1 MTDAE
6 LQALWD
12 KNVNAP
18 PPKRLSEDEF
28 FKKYGKAERSGG
40 GFGIGTGALALGD
53 FSLGLASKTLDM
65 LIKAPEGILGVLKG
79 ESPDEELAAF
89 YGRDVSDSA
98 TARYVEENPVLSA
111 LTGYRARTKGGQLLE
126 HGEEW
131 VMGKLSA
138 LGEKAYDISKGD
150 PMRTYTEEDTPIS
163 RAAAETSSYLGNL
176 FGSAIKYGVPFVAA
190 HRAAKAA
197 PAVASATRDVA
208 GSGIMGGAGLAQR
221 ALPGSNVLESAGRFV
236 GENRLKTTNFQ
247 LQQLNN
253 RREFAY
259 HVLGQD
265 IKIPDWYTSPIA
277 KMFHA
282 VEMAHTGLK
291 QRKNATES
299 LDGFTPNVIAELE
312 STLREMNQ
320 IKQGTNT
327 RVDRVSDIFHGQVAH
342 ILTTM
347 QKMEP
352 YSARTKLFEERFGS
366 HIFPDNVKNVA
377 ARFSSNDVLQLM
389 DRYLGE
395 PLKDTAILDAH
406 VTPFVKMGQKSG
418 IIHMST
424 KAFHKIRNN
433 LYKMGYKSGFTDV
446 GKQSAIPNQYYGNIF
461 SFKGYLPLIHQ
472 VNRLMKEQGPNATKE
487 SIISSLKK
495 LDADLISQH
504 KLALK
509 AWEADRPVR
518 GKYLPESVT
527 GGPPGGKKIF
537 GGQVNILG
545 KEFTAPS
552 GEFAIP
558 YKIRMKFWNASKPK
572 EKTYAALNLEKNIV
586 DSGGYISVGQQ
597 VLSLDTLLATIFNR
611 AIFDKANPSRG
622 AVFNYDSYQL
632 GTGKKY
638 LDKPFTMGADT
649 HRIFMDIIP
658 WSKDFYDMVV
668 GGREGGGAVISQLPA
683 VETRMVAP
691 RGRPRT
697 VETRPSVERDVPLG
711 QASLYKAPLQQ
722 MKKFGIM

>member
-18 PPKRLSEDEF
+18 PPERLSEDEF

-395 PLKDTAILDAH
+395 PLKDTALLDAH

-509 AWEADRPVR
+509 AWEADKPVR

-683 VETRMVAP
+683 VETIIKKP
-691 RGRPRT
+691 RGRPRL
-697 VETRPSVERDVPLG
+697 VETRPSVEVDVPLG

>member
-1 MTDAE
+1 
-6 LQALWD
+6 
-12 KNVNAP
+12 
-18 PPKRLSEDEF
+18 
-28 FKKYGKAERSGG
+28 
-40 GFGIGTGALALGD
+40 
-53 FSLGLASKTLDM
+53 
-65 LIKAPEGILGVLKG
+65 
-79 ESPDEELAAF
+79 
-89 YGRDVSDSA
+89 
-98 TARYVEENPVLSA
+98 
-111 LTGYRARTKGGQLLE
+111 
-126 HGEEW
+126 
-131 VMGKLSA
+131 
-138 LGEKAYDISKGD
+138 
-150 PMRTYTEEDTPIS
+150 

-176 FGSAIKYGVPFVAA
+176 FGSTIKYGVPLAVA

-221 ALPGSNVLESAGRFV
+221 ALPQTNVLESAGRFV

-253 RREFAY
+253 RREFTY

-299 LDGFTPNVIAELE
+299 LDGFTPDVIAELE

-320 IKQGTNT
+320 IKRGTNT

-342 ILTTM
+342 ILTTL

-446 GKQSAIPNQYYGNIF
+446 GKQSTIPNQYYSNIF

-487 SIISSLKK
+487 SIISALKE

-509 AWEADRPVR
+509 AWEADKPVR

-537 GGQVNILG
+537 GGEVNILG
-545 KEFTAPS
+545 REFTAPS

-558 YKIRMKFWNASKPK
+558 YKIRMKLWNASKPK
-572 EKTYAALNLEKNIV
+572 EKTYAALDLEKNIV

-611 AIFDKANPSRG
+611 AIFDKANPNRG

-683 VETRMVAP
+683 VETMMKKP
-691 RGRPRT
+691 RGRPRL
-697 VETRPSVERDVPLG
+697 VETRPSVEVD
-711 QASLYKAPLQQ
+711 
-722 MKKFGIM
+722 

>member
-1 MTDAE
+1 
-6 LQALWD
+6 
-12 KNVNAP
+12 
-18 PPKRLSEDEF
+18 
-28 FKKYGKAERSGG
+28 
-40 GFGIGTGALALGD
+40 
-53 FSLGLASKTLDM
+53 
-65 LIKAPEGILGVLKG
+65 
-79 ESPDEELAAF
+79 
-89 YGRDVSDSA
+89 
-98 TARYVEENPVLSA
+98 
-111 LTGYRARTKGGQLLE
+111 
-126 HGEEW
+126 
-131 VMGKLSA
+131 
-138 LGEKAYDISKGD
+138 
-150 PMRTYTEEDTPIS
+150 
-163 RAAAETSSYLGNL
+163 
-176 FGSAIKYGVPFVAA
+176 
-190 HRAAKAA
+190 
-197 PAVASATRDVA
+197 
-208 GSGIMGGAGLAQR
+208 MGGAGLAQR

-395 PLKDTAILDAH
+395 PLKDTALLDAH

-509 AWEADRPVR
+509 AWEADKPVR

-527 GGPPGGKKIF
+527 GGPPGGRKIF
-537 GGQVNILG
+537 GGEVNILG

-572 EKTYAALNLEKNIV
+572 EKTYAALDLEKNIV

>member
-12 KNVNAP
+12 KNLNAP

-28 FKKYGKAERSGG
+28 FKKYKKEGGAISPASG
-40 GFGIGTGALALGD
+40 AVALGD
-53 FSLGLASKTLDM
+53 WALGFGSKTLDF
-65 LIKAPEGILGVLKG
+65 LANTPEAIWDVLKG
-79 ESPDEELAAF
+79 QSPDEELAEF
-89 YGRDVSDSA
+89 YGRDVRDNA
-98 TARYVEENPVLSA
+98 TARFIEGNPVLSA
-111 LTGYRARTKGGQLLE
+111 LTGYRPQTAGGQLLE

-131 VMGKLSA
+131 AMEKLGA
-138 LGEKAYDISKGD
+138 LGEKAYELTRGD
-150 PMRTYTEEDTPIS
+150 PMRTYTEEDTPIAQ
-163 RAAAETSSYLGNL
+163 AAAETSSYLGNL
-176 FGSAIKYGVPFVAA
+176 FGSTIKYGVPLAAA
-190 HRAAKAA
+190 HRAVKTA
-197 PAVASATRDVA
+197 PLARDVA
-208 GSGIMGGAGLAQR
+208 GSTIMGGAGVVQTL
-221 ALPGSNVLESAGRFV
+221 LPKTNVLESAGRFV

-282 VEMAHTGLK
+282 VEMAYTGLK

-352 YSARTKLFEERFGS
+352 YSSRTKLFEERFGS

-395 PLKDTAILDAH
+395 PLKDTALLDAH
-406 VTPFVKMGQKSG
+406 VTPFLKMDQNSG

-424 KAFHKIRNN
+424 KAFHKIRGN

-446 GKQSAIPNQYYGNIF
+446 GKQVAIPNQYYGNIF

-487 SIISSLKK
+487 SIISALKE

-504 KLALK
+504 KLALE
-509 AWEADRPVR
+509 AWNADKPVR

-537 GGQVNILG
+537 GGEVNILG
-545 KEFTAPS
+545 REFTAPS

-558 YKIRMKFWNASKPK
+558 YQIRMKFWNASKPR
-572 EKTYAALNLEKNIV
+572 EKTYAALDLEKNIV

-611 AIFDKANPSRG
+611 AIFDKSNPNRG

-632 GTGKKY
+632 GTGKKIVDAP
-638 LDKPFTMGADT
+638 LTMGADT
-649 HRIFMDIIP
+649 HRIFVDIIP

-668 GGREGGGAVISQLPA
+668 GGRESGGAVISQLPS
-683 VETRMVAP
+683 VETIIKKP
-691 RGRPRT
+691 RGRPRL
-697 VETRPSVERDVPLG
+697 VETRPSVEVDVPLG

>member
-12 KNVNAP
+12 KNLNAP

-395 PLKDTAILDAH
+395 PLKDTALLDAH

-509 AWEADRPVR
+509 AWEADKPVR

-683 VETRMVAP
+683 VETIIKKP
-691 RGRPRT
+691 RGRPRL
-697 VETRPSVERDVPLG
+697 VETRPSVEVDVPLG

>member
-18 PPKRLSEDEF
+18 PPERLSEDEF

-395 PLKDTAILDAH
+395 PLKDTALLDAH

-509 AWEADRPVR
+509 AWEADKPVR

-527 GGPPGGKKIF
+527 GGPPGGRKIF
-537 GGQVNILG
+537 GGEVNILG

-572 EKTYAALNLEKNIV
+572 EKTYAALDLEKNIV

-683 VETRMVAP
+683 VETIIKKP
-691 RGRPRT
+691 RGRPRL
-697 VETRPSVERDVPLG
+697 VETRPSVEVDVPLG

>member
-176 FGSAIKYGVPFVAA
+176 FGSTIKYGVPLAVA
-190 HRAAKAA
+190 HKAIKTT

-509 AWEADRPVR
+509 AWEADKPVR

-527 GGPPGGKKIF
+527 GGPPGGRKIF
-537 GGQVNILG
+537 GGEVNILG

-572 EKTYAALNLEKNIV
+572 EKTYAALDLEKNIV

-683 VETRMVAP
+683 VETIIKKP
-691 RGRPRT
+691 RGRPRL
-697 VETRPSVERDVPLG
+697 VETRPSVEVDVPLG